1 MRAKIVVLSLS
12 VFLGATLASAQD
24 AAQAAPQ
31 NRPVDYSAVNC
42 SGFVTDQ

>member
-1 MRAKIVVLSLS
+1 MRAKIVVLSLL

-24 AAQAAPQ
+24 APQAAPQ

-42 SGFVTDQ
+42 